1 MLVRLFLTSFALLL
15 MLPLSPLTARALSF
29 NARVLV
35 NSVVLSWESVDGAQW
50 YDIYNGEA
58 FVVRLPSTENTYT
71 VEHLAQD
78 SGFRFVLGARDGDNN
93 TLDAEAVSVTTGNYS
108 GLYRWENQT
117 DDDNGGMMSEIVY
130 RAELKEDPTY
140 GQYMQVSFVQDGEE
154 HVIFPLQDFSSESW
168 DWIDYDSDSPAG
180 IAYRLN
186 CSKFNVLPISP
197 SRFKVDSVRM
207 TNDTISVDIRSS
219 ALGIGVTTTSNYVF
233 GCDAE
238 GPYLSFSTTGGGLAK
253 SALFKNPMDPDNPYT
268 YMLRRIS

>member
-117 DDDNGGMMSEIVY
+117 DDDNGGMIEINITVPGSITSISG
-130 RAELKEDPTY
+130 A
-140 GQYMQVSFVQDGEE
+140 VQTGDNTLTFS
-154 HVIFPLQDFSSESW
+154 FPLIDFLLLAE
-168 DWIDYDSDSPAG
+168 PLA
-180 IAYRLN
+180 
-186 CSKFNVLPISP
+186 F
-197 SRFKVDSVRM
+197 SVQW
-207 TNDTISVDIRSS
+207 N
-219 ALGIGVTTTSNYVF
+219 
-233 GCDAE
+233 
-238 GPYLSFSTTGGGLAK
+238 
-253 SALFKNPMDPDNPYT
+253 
-268 YMLRRIS
+268 